1 MFCAV
6 TWLNPA
12 IPLVSQGVG
21 GARTVL
27 LRYATPLVQSG
38 WGSNTTL
45 QKSSCASLLTVH
57 YLFAECVY
65 THACRKK
72 YFLKNEDLDEY
83 SKTNS
88 LLLENIYAQVRYCV
102 LCMIKVQCVVEK
114 PL

>member
-1 MFCAV
+1 M
-6 TWLNPA
+6 
-12 IPLVSQGVG
+12 
-21 GARTVL
+21 
-27 LRYATPLVQSG
+27 
-38 WGSNTTL
+38 
-45 QKSSCASLLTVH
+45 
-57 YLFAECVY
+57 Y